1 MGKKRFLGF
10 LLLAAVIFTTMAL
23 TAQAVEY
30 FEPFNVYTDK
40 NARGNHFAP
49 SGWMG
54 DYADISFT
62 DAWQEN
68 PYSGTSCIKV
78 TYRPNVSQ
86 GARWA
91 GMYWQNPPNNWGEKK
106 GGFDLTGAK
115 KLTFWA
121 RGENGGE
128 RIEEVKMGG
137 INGTYPDSDIASAG
151 PIILTRDWQQYS
163 IDLLGKD
170 LSYISGGFVWATNL
184 DVNPNGCTFYLDDIR
199 YE

>member
-86 GARWA
+86 GARFRYYA
-91 GMYWQNPPNNWGEKK
+91 ATRTCGVFVNGAL
-106 GGFDLTGAK
+106 FDTVTKAETGATPWPSLYMNFINSVK
-115 KLTFWA
+115 FQGTTTHTMYIDWWA
-121 RGENGGE
+121 C
-128 RIEEVKMGG
+128 
-137 INGTYPDSDIASAG
+137 A
-151 PIILTRDWQQYS
+151 QY
-163 IDLLGKD
+163 
-170 LSYISGGFVWATNL
+170 V
-184 DVNPNGCTFYLDDIR
+184 
-199 YE
+199 